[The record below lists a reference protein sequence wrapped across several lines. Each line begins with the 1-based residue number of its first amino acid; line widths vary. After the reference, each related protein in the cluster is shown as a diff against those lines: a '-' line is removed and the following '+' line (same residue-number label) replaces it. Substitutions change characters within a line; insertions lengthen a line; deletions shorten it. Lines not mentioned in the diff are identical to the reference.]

1 MTVWEILGIGPT
13 NDIRAIKKA
22 YAEKVKTCHPE
33 DDPDG
38 FRKLQEAYRK
48 AMDYARGKEIQE
60 TDVIQE
66 EVPAE
71 QKKMAHPVEV
81 EEVERTNRSDKLFN
95 EVQSSKETTNRL
107 EVIRHLLN
115 DVSCISEATIQKV
128 MQNDIMRMYL
138 DDPSVVKEADT
149 YLSTL
154 PVKGNVADIKKFYA
168 LLDAYNLPL
177 TKAKVEKN
185 IRIKLIIAWTIMIAV
200 LLLSIVV
207 TVKEYVFS

>member
-1 MTVWEILGIGPT
+1 MSVWEILGIDKT

-22 YAEKVKTCHPE
+22 YAKKVKTCHPE

-38 FRKLQEAYRK
+38 FRLLQEAYRK
-48 AMDYARGKEIQE
+48 AMEYARGNEPQE
-60 TDVIQE
+60 TVIKE
-66 EVPAE
+66 EI
-71 QKKMAHPVEV
+71 PVEQENKAHAIHV
-81 EEVERTNRSDKLFN
+81 EEVQRTKRSDQLFN
-95 EVQSSKETTNRL
+95 EVQSSIETTNRL
-107 EVIRHLLN
+107 EVVHHLLK
-115 DVSCISEATIQKV
+115 DISCISENTIQQL

-138 DDPSVVKEADT
+138 DDEAVVKEADT

-185 IRIKLIIAWTIMIAV
+185 IRVKLIIAWTIMIAV
-200 LLLSIVV
+200 LLLSIFV
-207 TVKEYVFS
+207 TLEEYVFS

>member
-1 MTVWEILGIGPT
+1 MTVWEMLGISPT
-13 NDIRAIKKA
+13 NDIRQIKKA
-22 YAEKVKTCHPE
+22 YAEKVKICHPE

-38 FRKLQEAYRK
+38 FRLLQEAYRK
-48 AMDYARGKEIQE
+48 AMDYARGKE
-60 TDVIQE
+60 TE
-66 EVPAE
+66 EVQVKEETPASQE
-71 QKKMAHPVEV
+71 KKVHNIHVDHV
-81 EEVERTNRSDKLFN
+81 QQIKRSDKLFK
-95 EVQSSKETTNRL
+95 EVHSSSDSSNRL
-107 EVIRHLLN
+107 EVVHHLLKDIPCIN
-115 DVSCISEATIQKV
+115 EETVSQL

-138 DDPSVVKEADT
+138 DDPAVVHETDN

-168 LLDAYNLPL
+168 LLEAYNLPL

-200 LLLSIVV
+200 LILSIMV